1 MGQRSNK
8 VEDQK
13 TWVKERT
20 SLYSRKCAPPPIVLC
35 LTALLVLLALLL
47 FAVAVFFMFFWPLPN
62 KYYDVSVHNSATN
75 TSGWVQPVSPDPT
88 TTPGKSLPIT
98 TTTTAT
104 PAATQQANP
113 ASSART
119 SAETLSTV
127 STMSAEA
134 TTKVTSKTTADKKVT
149 TEATTKVT
157 TKATTQGATEVT
169 TKVTSEGSTE
179 VTTDTPCVDFE
190 PELCAVGDPATLCS
204 GIWGKAYC
212 CNTCQTPSSCRD
224 VSAGCFQVWYYG
236 ECNEGQYP
244 TSCCVTCTYGGAP
257 P

>member
-75 TSGWVQPVSPDPT
+75 SSGWVQPVSPDPT

-127 STMSAEA
+127 SAMSAEA
-134 TTKVTSKTTADKKVT
+134 TTKVTSKTHSGQKGHDKGHDT
-149 TEATTKVT
+149 
-157 TKATTQGATEVT
+157 GRDRGHN
-169 TKVTSEGSTE
+169 EGHFRG
-179 VTTDTPCVDFE
+179 VNR
-190 PELCAVGDPATLCS
+190 VGDPATLCS

-236 ECNEGQYP
+236 QCNEGQYP